1 MTIYRY
7 LADSVLPAINL
18 ARLDSTCR
26 SPADAANAVDLLG
39 AIESETSQ
47 AKVGHL
53 WLAILES
60 WKVPAKQLAVASAV
74 ARHLS
79 SCCGI
84 SVSAAETYS
93 RQWLDELAKA
103 AANHKSTFA
112 VSKSISKRPEPLFR
126 SDDQLIDS
134 LQDETAVN

>member
-60 WKVPAKQLAVASAV
+60 WKVLAKQLAVASAV
-74 ARHLS
+74 ARHL
-79 SCCGI
+79 
-84 SVSAAETYS
+84 
-93 RQWLDELAKA
+93 
-103 AANHKSTFA
+103 
-112 VSKSISKRPEPLFR
+112 
-126 SDDQLIDS
+126 QL
-134 LQDETAVN
+134 LWH